1 MGIIW
6 SWIILTV
13 AIILVAYLLPG
24 IRVAGL
30 GSAIFAAAVLGI
42 FNAILKPVLI
52 ILTLP
57 LTIVTF
63 GLFLFVLNALLFM
76 LVGAVVQG
84 FRVDSFWWALLGS
97 LLVSVF
103 NYIIQSLI

>member
-76 LVGAVVQG
+76 LVGGIVQG